1 MVDFIEAS
9 FWVVLPLD
17 QVHSLGQDLHL
28 SPLAAKDEGEKR
40 RPHVIVDHTWFG
52 MNNHTV
58 VELPPK
64 VMQFGGALSHILW
77 LL

>member
-1 MVDFIEAS
+1 MADFIKAG

-17 QVHSLGQDLHL
+17 QVRSLGQDLRL
-28 SPLAAKDEGEKR
+28 SPLAVKDEGEKR
-40 RPHVIVDHTWFG
+40 RPRVVMDHTWFG

-64 VMQFGGALSHILW
+64 VMQFGGALSRILW